1 MNWTVFLLWIVFCA
15 MNCVFYCV
23 FSCYELRFVFFF
35 YHVFLLWLVCSAM
48 NLDFYCVV
56 FLLCIVLFIVF
67 FCYELCFFGVS
78 FFVMICCLAHQKST
92 KKHKKAHKS
101 IRKSWVLV
109 PWKKCKNG
117 PPDLDSLW
125 PSGPANVSHPF
136 LLPTS
141 FPRDSLRSESPCF
154 RGHCILKNSD
164 LFRTPQQVLGHPNT
178 YIQWLD
184 HLIALYLRIAG
195 MIRSMLYTQDW

>member
-1 MNWTVFLLWIVFCA
+1 MNTLKIDKNKNKDGKLFFLVFVPAMNWTVFLLWIVFFIVCFSA
-15 MNCVFYCV
+15 MNCIC
-23 FSCYELRFVFFF
+23 LVFFW
-35 YHVFLLWLVCSAM
+35 LW
-48 NLDFYCVV
+48 
-56 FLLCIVLFIVF
+56 
-67 FCYELCFFGVS
+67 
-78 FFVMICCLAHQKST
+78 FVAWRTRKAQ
-92 KKHKKAHKS
+92 KKHKKAHKN

-141 FPRDSLRSESPCF
+141 FPRDSLRSEGPCF

-164 LFRTPQQVLGHPNT
+164 LFIERLSK
-178 YIQWLD
+178 Y
-184 HLIALYLRIAG
+184 
-195 MIRSMLYTQDW
+195 

>member
-1 MNWTVFLLWIVFCA
+1 MIYFFLYLFLLWIEPFSAMNCVFCA
-15 MNCVFYCV
+15 MNCVYFL
-23 FSCYELRFVFFF
+23 F
-35 YHVFLLWLVCSAM
+35 FLLWLVFSAM
-48 NLDFYCVV
+48 NLVFYCVV

-78 FFVMICCLAHQKST
+78 LFVMICCLAHQKST
-92 KKHKKAHKS
+92 KKRHKKAGKS

-154 RGHCILKNSD
+154 RGHCILKNND
-164 LFRTPQQVLGHPNT
+164 LFIERLSK
-178 YIQWLD
+178 Y
-184 HLIALYLRIAG
+184 
-195 MIRSMLYTQDW
+195 

>member
-1 MNWTVFLLWIVFCA
+1 ML
-15 MNCVFYCV
+15 
-23 FSCYELRFVFFF
+23 
-35 YHVFLLWLVCSAM
+35 SAM
-48 NLDFYCVV
+48 NLDFYCVFSCYV
-56 FLLCIVLFIVF
+56 LYCLLCFSAMNCICLVF
-67 FCYELCFFGVS
+67 FCYDLLPGAPEK
-78 FFVMICCLAHQKST
+78 Q
-92 KKHKKAHKS
+92 KKHKKAHKN

-141 FPRDSLRSESPCF
+141 FPRDSLRSEGPCF

-164 LFRTPQQVLGHPNT
+164 LFIERLSK
-178 YIQWLD
+178 Y
-184 HLIALYLRIAG
+184 
-195 MIRSMLYTQDW
+195 

>member
-1 MNWTVFLLWIVFCA
+1 MFFLVFVPAMNWTVFLLWIVFFIVCFPA
-15 MNCVFYCV
+15 MNCVLCFFLPC
-23 FSCYELRFVFFF
+23 FFALTCAFCYEFG
-35 YHVFLLWLVCSAM
+35 FLLC
-48 NLDFYCVV
+48 F

-67 FCYELCFFGVS
+67 FCYELYLFGV
-78 FFVMICCLAHQKST
+78 FLLWFVAWRTRKA
-92 KKHKKAHKS
+92 KKHKKAHKN

-141 FPRDSLRSESPCF
+141 FPRDSLRSEGPCF

-164 LFRTPQQVLGHPNT
+164 LFIERLSK
-178 YIQWLD
+178 Y
-184 HLIALYLRIAG
+184 
-195 MIRSMLYTQDW
+195 